1 MDLSNF
7 QRSLQVALRRSET
20 LKIDR
25 IYKINE
31 MRKKIIPVYLVNPV
45 YFLMIVESKII
56 RLIFHSQYPR
66 QESPTVRN
74 LFDDLRRGF
83 ARAVPGFGLDADQ
96 GWRGARLRGLQRRGE
111 FEAVRGNNAV
121 VVVGG
126 RDQCRPIL
134 HAGVHVVQRR
144 IGVKRLEI

>member
-20 LKIDR
+20 LKSETLKIDR

-31 MRKKIIPVYLVNPV
+31 MRKKINPVNLVNPV
-45 YFLMIVESKII
+45 YFLMIVQSKII

-83 ARAVPGFGLDADQ
+83 ARAVSCFSLNADQ
-96 GWRGARLRGLQRRGE
+96 RRRGARLRDLQRRRE
-111 FEAVRGNNAV
+111 
-121 VVVGG
+121 
-126 RDQCRPIL
+126 
-134 HAGVHVVQRR
+134 
-144 IGVKRLEI
+144 